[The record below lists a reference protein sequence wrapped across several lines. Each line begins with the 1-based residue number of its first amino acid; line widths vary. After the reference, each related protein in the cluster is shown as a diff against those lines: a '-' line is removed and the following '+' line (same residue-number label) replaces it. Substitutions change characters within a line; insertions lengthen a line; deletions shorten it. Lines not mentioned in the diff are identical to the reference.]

1 MFFLQIFLLSS
12 SLSLCP
18 STFFFPAPQQLTL
31 SLNFFIEQKS
41 AQHHRHRS
49 ICSPAKREAAHKYL
63 HTFHEFLILYISVS
77 SVDSLDIFMVKKER
91 RKRTKWKRRRRKKNS
106 KLVWGTAESR
116 TRSESERKRSI
127 CIRMCT
133 VAEEQQAA
141 AASLSQPQQGSI
153 SAHCSKRE
161 KIKFSKRMAGAG
173 VFLQKHIQK
182 KSKHEQRRRKKFW
195 EVNL

>member
-91 RKRTKWKRRRRKKNS
+91 RKRTKWKRRRRKKTRNS
-106 KLVWGTAESR
+106 YGAQQRAELGVSQKEREVYVYECVLWLRSNKQQQPASASLNKAASR
-116 TRSESERKRSI
+116 HIARKERK
-127 CIRMCT
+127 
-133 VAEEQQAA
+133 
-141 AASLSQPQQGSI
+141 
-153 SAHCSKRE
+153 
-161 KIKFSKRMAGAG
+161 
-173 VFLQKHIQK
+173 
-182 KSKHEQRRRKKFW
+182 
-195 EVNL
+195 